1 MKESKEQFAEEMK
14 KKSKERKL
22 KVQTCAYLDSM
33 NLLKSN
39 RKDKKSLQTSQNKT
53 TRQLSLQC
61 PNQRN
66 KV

>member
-1 MKESKEQFAEEMK
+1 MK

-61 PNQRN
+61 LNQRN